1 MWEKR
6 KNGLVDTV
14 NFFDDSVKK
23 LRGVNEWT
31 SQGIA
36 LWELNIENGLFSTH
50 FKAFISTQVFD
61 VIWISRLSLEKQK
74 SLSFVCAILS
84 QNIKKDKLSCQ
95 FDLVKNFD
103 ACVESLCKM
112 FLNVSRIFFLN
123 LRRVKSR

>member
-23 LRGVNEWT
+23 LRGVNKWT

-36 LWELNIENGLFSTH
+36 LWELNIKNGLFSTH
-50 FKAFISTQVFD
+50 FKAFISTQVFH

-74 SLSFVCAILS
+74 SLCFICAILS
-84 QNIKKDKLSCQ
+84 QNMKKDKLSCQ

-112 FLNVSRIFFLN
+112 FLNVSHIFFLN